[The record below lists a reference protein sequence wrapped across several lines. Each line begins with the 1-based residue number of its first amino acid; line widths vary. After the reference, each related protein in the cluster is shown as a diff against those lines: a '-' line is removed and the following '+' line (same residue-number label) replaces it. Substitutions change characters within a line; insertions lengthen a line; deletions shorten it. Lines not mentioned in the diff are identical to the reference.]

1 MNAHVVRSIRGDV
14 EDLVRS
20 GLRDADLVE
29 LRAAGSTTEKSLV
42 KGFRT
47 STPHAYSVICG
58 QWCIAMFGVVPLPSY
73 ERFGVVWL
81 LGTDELFQHRGAFLR
96 QSRHYLDLLSR
107 RFDAVGNAVHYQ
119 NSVHIRW
126 LEWLGFTFLGRRG
139 PFIEFARITPCANQ
153 QR

>member
-1 MNAHVVRSIRGDV
+1 MNARVVRSVRGDV
-14 EDLVRS
+14 EDLVLS
-20 GLRDADLVE
+20 GLRAADLVE
-29 LRAAGSTTEKSLV
+29 LRAGGSTVEKSLV
-42 KGFRT
+42 TGFRT
-47 STPHAYSVICG
+47 STPHAYSVIVG
-58 QWCIAMFGVVPLPSY
+58 QRCIAMFGVVPLPSY
-73 ERFGVVWL
+73 ERFGAVWM
-81 LGTDELFQHRGAFLR
+81 LGTDDLIKIQGQFLK
-96 QSRHYLDLLSR
+96 QSRHYLAKLSE